1 VAAVIL
7 GVPVMALHMISM
19 YSSSVRTLVMKP
31 AMCHGGVTAGQI
43 IMVLL
48 NVPLQF
54 GVGYR
59 FYRSA
64 ILGNNTSLPPVPPPS
79 SLYPLHPSI
88 TSSSPSVSSAVYSLV
103 LQAVSLIELILVSLH
118 CH

>member
-1 VAAVIL
+1 M
-7 GVPVMALHMISM
+7 PVMALHMISM
-19 YSSSVRTLVMKP
+19 YSSAVRTLVMKP
-31 AMCHGGVTAGQI
+31 AMCHGGVTVGQI

-64 ILGNNTSLPPVPPPS
+64 ILGDYPFPLLVIANI
-79 SLYPLHPSI
+79 LYIPFISR
-88 TSSSPSVSSAVYSLV
+88 
-103 LQAVSLIELILVSLH
+103 
-118 CH
+118 